1 MKNRKGSRPK
11 KGASRGKKF
20 SFDNDPFFGAES
32 RKRRKVDGGGK
43 GDIIESSDSDGDGLV
58 GGGVGSDGDGAEEAE
73 AEEPVRE
80 TADEVRKRLAY
91 AQLEKL
97 RQIERKHTEEDED
110 DEEGG
115 GRSGKEREEGQR
127 DSLVAQILLQQQL
140 EESGRVRR
148 TIASR

>member
-32 RKRRKVDGGGK
+32 SKRRKVDGGGK
-43 GDIIESSDSDGDGLV
+43 GDIIESSDSDDDELV
-58 GGGVGSDGDGAEEAE
+58 GGGVGSDRDGAEEAE

-97 RQIERKHTEEDED
+97 RQIERKYTEEDED

-115 GRSGKEREEGQR
+115 GSGRGREEGQR